1 MIARKNDA
9 ILDYIREQGLGMA
22 AALLTERY
30 IRRVT
35 QLKPW
40 VCLENGSKELL
51 LYIPTYCQYIA
62 GHIPYFFKKM
72 NVFQGY

>member
-1 MIARKNDA
+1 
-9 ILDYIREQGLGMA
+9 MA

-51 LYIPTYCQYIA
+51 HILTYCQYMA

-72 NVFQGY
+72 NVFQSY